1 MTAVHEPNA
10 HYYQVMKDGKRMLTP
25 CSPGDPEKI
34 EMTYDGVNSDE
45 LLAPDVT
52 LKDFLTALDDSHPTV
67 SKEDIEKQI
76 DWTNEF
82 GSEGA

>member
-1 MTAVHEPNA
+1 
-10 HYYQVMKDGKRMLTP
+10 MKDGKKMLIP

-34 EMTYDGVNSDE
+34 EMTYDDVKPDE
-45 LLAPDVT
+45 LLAPDVA
-52 LKDFLTALDDSHPTV
+52 LADFEIALGDSHPTV
-67 SKEDIEKQI
+67 SKDDVEKQI